1 MSDPFL
7 MELLAPIEADIKA
20 ATLASLELSADN
32 ISSYTFNSGQTTQT
46 VTKRT
51 LTELQKHINALM
63 ARRDALRQRLGLA
76 SSTYYAKA
84 NY

>member
-1 MSDPFL
+1 MSDTFYA
-7 MELLAPIEADIKA
+7 ELLAPIEADIKA

-51 LTELQKHINALM
+51 LTELQKHIDWLIS
-63 ARRDALRQRLGLA
+63 RRDALRQRLGLA
-76 SSTYYAKA
+76 SSTYYAGP